1 MLYMDKPEQNLFEKD
16 FETIIES
23 YIKNQVGISDSFLD
37 EVLAGHLKNNILQ
50 LHQQQL
56 LKGAFTGNEE
66 GRNKDSKVRG
76 DSIYWL
82 DRKHNDVYENEF
94 FDRMDAFVLYLNNS
108 CYTGIT
114 SYEFH
119 YTLYE
124 PGTFYKRHKD
134 QFKNDSSRQ
143 FSIISYLNED
153 WMLEDGGQLL
163 IQLPH
168 EEQLISPTN
177 GKTVFFKSNEL
188 EHEVLNT
195 TKNRMSITGWLKK

>member
-1 MLYMDKPEQNLFEKD
+1 MDKTEQGAESD
-16 FETIIES
+16 FEAIIDS
-23 YIKNQVGISDSFLD
+23 YIKTKVGISDSFLD
-37 EVLAGHLKNNILQ
+37 SVLAGHLKNNIVQ
-50 LHQQQL
+50 LQQQKKL
-56 LKGAFTGNEE
+56 VAASTGNNEATTQ
-66 GRNKDSKVRG
+66 NNQVRG
-76 DSIYWL
+76 DAIYWL
-82 DRKHNDVYENEF
+82 DRKHNNIHENNF

-134 QFKNDSSRQ
+134 QFKNNSSRQ
-143 FSIISYLNED
+143 FSIVSYLNED
-153 WMLEDGGQLL
+153 WIAEDGGQLL
-163 IQLPH
+163 IQLDH

>member
-1 MLYMDKPEQNLFEKD
+1 MDKTEQD
-16 FETIIES
+16 FEILIDS
-23 YIKNQVGISDSFLD
+23 YIKTKVGISNSFLD
-37 EVLAGHLKNNILQ
+37 SALAGHLKNNILH
-50 LHQQQL
+50 LHQQRL
-56 LKGAFTGNEE
+56 LEDASTGNEKL
-66 GRNKDSKVRG
+66 RVINDKIRG
-76 DSIYWL
+76 DTIYWL
-82 DRKHNDVYENEF
+82 DRKHNDPYENEF
-94 FDRMDAFVLYLNNS
+94 FDRIDAFILYLNKS

-114 SYEFH
+114 GYEFH

-134 QFKNDSSRQ
+134 QFKNNSSRQ

-153 WMLEDGGQLL
+153 WKLEDGGQLL
-163 IQLPH
+163 IQLTDG
-168 EEQLISPTN
+168 EQLINPTN

>member
-1 MLYMDKPEQNLFEKD
+1 MLSMDKTEQGNPESD
-16 FETIIES
+16 FEAIIDS
-23 YIKNQVGISDSFLD
+23 YIKTKVGISDSFLD
-37 EVLAGHLKNNILQ
+37 TVLAGHLKNNIVQ
-50 LHQQQL
+50 LQQQQKL
-56 LKGAFTGNEE
+56 EGASTGNDA
-66 GRNKDSKVRG
+66 GRIQNNQVRG
-76 DSIYWL
+76 DTIYWL
-82 DRKHNDVYENEF
+82 DRKHNDMYENEF

-143 FSIISYLNED
+143 FSIINYLNED
-153 WMLEDGGQLL
+153 WRLEDGGELL
-163 IQLPH
+163 IQLPN
-168 EEQLISPTN
+168 EEQLIAPTN
-177 GKTVFFKSNEL
+177 GKIVFFKSNEL
-188 EHEVLNT
+188 EHEVLYT

>member
-1 MLYMDKPEQNLFEKD
+1 MDKPDNDLLNKD

-23 YIKNQVGISDSFLD
+23 YMINQVGISDCFLNNI
-37 EVLAGHLKNNILQ
+37 LAGHLKDNILQ
-50 LHQQQL
+50 LHEQNKL
-56 LKGAFTGNEE
+56 EAAFTGKEE

-76 DSIYWL
+76 DAIYWL
-82 DRKHNDVYENEF
+82 DRTHNDVYENEF
-94 FDRMDAFVLYLNNS
+94 LDRMDAFVSYLNSS

-134 QFKNDSSRQ
+134 QFQNNSSRQ

-153 WMLEDGGQLL
+153 WKLADGGELL
-163 IQLPH
+163 IQLPN
-168 EEQLISPTN
+168 EEKRISPTN

>member
-1 MLYMDKPEQNLFEKD
+1 MDITEQGNPESD
-16 FETIIES
+16 FETIIDS
-23 YIKNQVGISDSFLD
+23 YIKTKVGISDSFLD
-37 EVLAGHLKNNILQ
+37 SVLAGHLKNNIIQ
-50 LHQQQL
+50 LQQQKML
-56 LKGAFTGNEE
+56 SAASTGNNESTIQ
-66 GRNKDSKVRG
+66 NNQVRG
-76 DSIYWL
+76 DAIYWL
-82 DRKHNDVYENEF
+82 DREHNNIYENEF

-134 QFKNDSSRQ
+134 QFKNNSSRQ

-153 WMLEDGGQLL
+153 WIAEDGGQLL
-163 IQLPH
+163 IQLPD

>member
-1 MLYMDKPEQNLFEKD
+1 MDNTDQGFESD
-16 FETIIES
+16 FETIINS
-23 YIKNQVGISDSFLD
+23 YIKTKVGISDSFLD
-37 EVLAGHLKNNILQ
+37 SVLAGHLKNNIVEL
-50 LHQQQL
+50 QQQHL
-56 LKGAFTGNEE
+56 LAAASTG
-66 GRNKDSKVRG
+66 SKESLLQNSQVRG
-76 DSIYWL
+76 DAIYWL
-82 DRKHNDVYENEF
+82 DRKHNDLYENEF
-94 FDRMDAFVLYLNNS
+94 FDRMDAFVAYLNNS

-119 YTLYE
+119 YTLYA

-134 QFKNDSSRQ
+134 QFKNNSSRQ

-153 WMLEDGGQLL
+153 WQVEDGGQLL
-163 IQLPH
+163 IQLPD

>member
-1 MLYMDKPEQNLFEKD
+1 MDKTEQGAESD
-16 FETIIES
+16 FEAIIDS
-23 YIKNQVGISDSFLD
+23 YIKTKVGISDSFLD
-37 EVLAGHLKNNILQ
+37 SVLAGHLKNNIVQ
-50 LHQQQL
+50 LQQQKKL
-56 LKGAFTGNEE
+56 VAASTGNNEATTQ
-66 GRNKDSKVRG
+66 NNQVRG
-76 DSIYWL
+76 DAIYWL
-82 DRKHNDVYENEF
+82 DRKHNNIHENNF

-134 QFKNDSSRQ
+134 QFKNNSSRQ
-143 FSIISYLNED
+143 FSIVSYLNED
-153 WMLEDGGQLL
+153 WIAEDGGQLL
-163 IQLPH
+163 IQLDD

>member
-1 MLYMDKPEQNLFEKD
+1 MLCMDKTVQGNSESD
-16 FETIIES
+16 FETIIDS
-23 YIKNQVGISDSFLD
+23 YIKTKVGISDSFLD
-37 EVLAGHLKNNILQ
+37 SVLAGHLKNNILQ
-50 LHQQQL
+50 LHQQKML
-56 LKGAFTGNEE
+56 EGATTGNEE
-66 GRNKDSKVRG
+66 GRVQNTQIRG
-76 DSIYWL
+76 DAIYWL
-82 DRKHNDVYENEF
+82 DRKHNDIYENKF
-94 FDRMDAFVLYLNNS
+94 FDRMDAFVAYLNNS

-134 QFKNDSSRQ
+134 QFKNNSSRQ

-153 WMLEDGGQLL
+153 WTLKDGGELL
-163 IQLPH
+163 IQLPDG
-168 EEQLISPTN
+168 EQSIAPTN